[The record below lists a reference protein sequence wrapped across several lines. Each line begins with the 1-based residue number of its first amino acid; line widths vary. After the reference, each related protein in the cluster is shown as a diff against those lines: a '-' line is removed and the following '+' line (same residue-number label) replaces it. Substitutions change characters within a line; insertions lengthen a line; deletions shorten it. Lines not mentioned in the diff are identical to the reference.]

1 MILTAKQEEGLKL
14 AVARFKAHEPYTT
27 IAGYAGTGKSTLV
40 RFIISALGL
49 DPSEVCY
56 IAYTGKAAQ
65 VLKQKGCPNPVT
77 AHKLLYKAQ
86 PMPNGTYKFVP
97 KLSLE
102 GDFRLIVVDEVSML
116 PRTMWQRLLSHRIH
130 VIALGDPFQLPPV
143 DKDEDNEVLLY
154 PHIFLDEIMRQAS
167 ESEIIRFSMHIR
179 EMKPVEE
186 FKASGEQVLIVN
198 PNEVSTGMYL
208 WADQILCATNATRF
222 GINKSIRELKGFG
235 DEPEVGDKIISLRN
249 QWEFLSASK
258 NFDGS
263 PLTNGTIGTIQYS
276 DKSYINLPYWL
287 STDRLPVLYTTMI
300 DENQDRFD
308 YIPIDY
314 TSLVE
319 GRKILTPKQ
328 EFQMRK
334 SQKLPDPPFEFAYAY
349 AITCH
354 KAQGSE
360 WKKVLTIEEKF
371 PFDKEEHARWLYT
384 AATRASGKLVV
395 VKS

>member
-40 RFIISALGL
+40 RFIISALDL
-49 DPSEVCY
+49 KSSEVCY

-65 VLKQKGCPNPVT
+65 VLKQKGCQNPVT

-102 GDFRLIVVDEVSML
+102 GDFRLIIVDEVSML
-116 PRTMWQRLLSHRIH
+116 PKSMWQRLLSHRIH

-179 EMKPVEE
+179 EKKPVEE

-222 GINKSIRELKGFG
+222 GINKSVRELKGFG
-235 DEPEVGDKIISLRN
+235 SEPEVGDKIISLRN
-249 QWEFLSASK
+249 QWEFLSSSK

-276 DKSYINLPYWL
+276 DKTNINLPYWL
-287 STDRLPVLYTTMI
+287 SSERLPVLYTTMI

-314 TSLVE
+314 TALVE

-384 AATRASGKLVV
+384 AATRASEKLVV